1 MNKIGAYNR
10 EGKSLLGKILNRR
23 YIIYM
28 EKQNVVN
35 GGRGGLRGGGKWERV
50 HGERR
55 RVLVEKW
62 GFEGFRQEIEVFM
75 EK

>member
-50 HGERR
+50 HGARK
-55 RVLVEKW
+55 V
-62 GFEGFRQEIEVFM
+62 
-75 EK
+75 